1 MNNRR
6 MYTGYFVVL
15 MAIAIFS
22 AIHFTN
28 IDAMGG
34 EHLATEKS
42 YISYEVQSGDTL
54 VSIAKENTKNTNIS
68 VDEYIDEVIENN
80 QLSSEKITIG
90 NHIIIATYAFQ

>member
-1 MNNRR
+1 
-6 MYTGYFVVL
+6 
-15 MAIAIFS
+15 
-22 AIHFTN
+22 
-28 IDAMGG
+28 
-34 EHLATEKS
+34 
-42 YISYEVQSGDTL
+42 YEVQSGDTL